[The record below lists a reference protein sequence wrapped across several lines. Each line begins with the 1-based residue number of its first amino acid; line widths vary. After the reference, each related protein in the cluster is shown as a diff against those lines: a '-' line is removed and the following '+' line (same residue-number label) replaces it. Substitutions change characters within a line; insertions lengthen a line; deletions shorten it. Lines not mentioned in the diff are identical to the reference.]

1 MTTIDET
8 QGDLY
13 RQVCSAASMV
23 KLVMGVSNGC
33 AIQIMLDCF
42 SEVSGKATDHKT
54 GQRKPAHPRYRQ
66 QVKQAYKRAI
76 DEVP

>member
-33 AIQIMLDCF
+33 AIQIMLRTF

-54 GQRKPAHPRYRQ
+54 GSAQTRSPSLSSSR
-66 QVKQAYKRAI
+66 
-76 DEVP
+76 